1 MPYPLSATKLQAY
14 QRCPQSYYWRYELK
28 IKDTAVFAKAALGTA
43 LHEALAQI
51 YGDWH
56 YMEAVPPLSWVHDC
70 WEQHS
75 EHLKPSQA
83 EEGRDIL
90 TTYYYKFIEPL
101 PVLRRPLAV
110 EGKLQGTLRVANLEF
125 TIHGRYDRLDYLED
139 GLELI
144 DYKSNRDGKLPD
156 PRVTHLQIGLYYL
169 ALEQTYQQCLQRL
182 SLIYL
187 RTGEQMSYE
196 VNPEYKQR
204 AKGLIG
210 QLALDLRTD
219 KEWTPTP
226 GEHCKQ
232 CNYAKYCSAVQA
244 YPEPLPEVGKQERHM
259 QLVLSL

>member
-1 MPYPLSATKLQAY
+1 MAYSLTATKLQAY

-28 IKDTAVFAKAALGTA
+28 IKDTAVFAKAAFGTA

-51 YGDWH
+51 YRDWD
-56 YMEAVPPLSWVHDC
+56 YLDALPPLSWVHEC
-70 WEQHS
+70 WKQHS
-75 EHLKPSQA
+75 QHLKPGQA
-83 EEGRDIL
+83 DGGREIL
-90 TTYYYKFIEPL
+90 SSYYDKFIEPL

-144 DYKSNRDGKLPD
+144 DYKSNRDGTLPD

-187 RTGEQMSYE
+187 RSSEQMSYE
-196 VNPEYKQR
+196 ANPEYKQR
-204 AKGLIG
+204 ARATIG
-210 QLALDLRTD
+210 QLALHLRTD
-219 KEWTPTP
+219 REWIPTP
-226 GEHCKQ
+226 GDHCKQ
-232 CNYAKYCSAVQA
+232 CNYSKYCSAIQA
-244 YPEPLPEVGKQERHM
+244 DPEPLPEVGKQQRHL